1 MVGGGTLTGVVVQHG
16 GKDHSGMSLIIC
28 LLSSNRI
35 LLFTALCVFSQLNYG
50 YENNQAVSIFIL
62 FALYCFQH
70 ISSMWWVGVGYK
82 AVGGG
87 VGVGLQGQ
95 AKHIQ
100 FKYANVITGSGNK
113 KHGTNEGEQRTTQDL
128 I

>member
-1 MVGGGTLTGVVVQHG
+1 M
-16 GKDHSGMSLIIC
+16 
-28 LLSSNRI
+28 
-35 LLFTALCVFSQLNYG
+35 
-50 YENNQAVSIFIL
+50 
-62 FALYCFQH
+62 
-70 ISSMWWVGVGYK
+70 GYK

>member
-1 MVGGGTLTGVVVQHG
+1 M
-16 GKDHSGMSLIIC
+16 
-28 LLSSNRI
+28 
-35 LLFTALCVFSQLNYG
+35 
-50 YENNQAVSIFIL
+50 
-62 FALYCFQH
+62 
-70 ISSMWWVGVGYK
+70 GYK

-113 KHGTNEGEQRTTQDL
+113 KHGSNEGEQRTTQDL
-128 I
+128 IELNVCYCRPDQQSLISFRGYRRHG